1 MLGDHEAEARRLLD
15 RAAYDYFA
23 GGALDERAMAAN
35 RSAYGRISLHH
46 RILRAAVEPD
56 FSTTLLGQTL
66 SMPVLVAPV
75 AFQRMA
81 HPDGEEATAR
91 ACAGAGT
98 VVVLSTTS
106 NCSTAKVSAAA
117 KGAIWQQLY
126 MMKDRGITSALV
138 QAAEAAGCKAI
149 VLTVDVPAWGRRERD
164 IRNGFA
170 LPAGLVIESLLVPG
184 RQDFYDGSFPSDL
197 STFINERFKF
207 DLTWDD
213 VAWLRSITKLPV
225 VLKGISHPEDGR
237 LAAEQGAAAVF
248 VSNHGGRQLDAA
260 PATIDTLPAIVDA
273 VDGRLPIIVDGG
285 IRRGTD
291 VVTALALGAQAVAIG
306 RPVLWGLA
314 SGGQQGALDVLETLR
329 AEIRNTMTLCGC
341 AKLAEL
347 SRDAICEVRR
357 ESVRPPQETARN
369 RQDTVGD
376 MK

>member
-1 MLGDHEAEARRLLD
+1 VRGDHEAAARKILD
-15 RAAYDYFA
+15 QAAFDYFA
-23 GGALDERAMAAN
+23 GGALDERTMVAN
-35 RSAYGRISLHH
+35 ESAYGRISLHH

-56 FSTTLLGQTL
+56 LSTILLGQAL
-66 SMPVLVAPV
+66 SMPLLVAPV

-91 ACAGAGT
+91 ACADAGT
-98 VVVLSTTS
+98 VIVLSTTS
-106 NCSTAKVSAAA
+106 NCSMAKVSTAA
-117 KGAIWQQLY
+117 KGAVWQQLY
-126 MMKDRGITSALV
+126 VMKDRSITSALV
-138 QAAEAAGCKAI
+138 QGAEAAGCKAI

-164 IRNGFA
+164 MKNGFA
-170 LPAGLVIESLLVPG
+170 LPAGLIIESLLVPG
-184 RQDFYDGSFPSDL
+184 RQDFYDGSFPTDL

-213 VAWLRSITKLPV
+213 VAWLRSITRLPV

-237 LAAEQGAAAVF
+237 LAAEEGVAAVF

-260 PATIDTLPAIVDA
+260 PATIDMLPAIVDA
-273 VDGRLPIIVDGG
+273 LEGRVPIIVDGG

-291 VVTALALGAQAVAIG
+291 VITALALGAQAVAIG

-314 SGGQQGALDVLETLR
+314 CGGQQGALDVLETLR

-347 SRDAICEVRR
+347 SRDVIHEARR
-357 ESVRPPQETARN
+357 
-369 RQDTVGD
+369 G
-376 MK
+376 

>member
-1 MLGDHEAEARRLLD
+1 MLRDHEAEARKLLD

-23 GGALDERAMAAN
+23 GGALDERAVVAN
-35 RSAYGRISLHH
+35 QSAYGRISLHH

-56 FSTTLLGQTL
+56 FSTSLLGQTL

-81 HPDGEEATAR
+81 HTDGEEATAR
-91 ACAGAGT
+91 ACAGAGI

-106 NCSTAKVSAAA
+106 NCSTAKVATAA

-138 QAAEAAGCKAI
+138 QGAEAAGCKAI

-184 RQDFYDGSFPSDL
+184 RQDFYDGSFPTDL

-213 VAWLRSITKLPV
+213 VAWLRSITRLPV

-237 LAAEQGAAAVF
+237 LAAEEGVAAVF

-260 PATIDTLPAIVDA
+260 PATIDMLPAIVDA
-273 VDGRLPIIVDGG
+273 LEGRVPIIVDGG

-291 VVTALALGAQAVAIG
+291 VITALALGAQAVAIG

-314 SGGQQGALDVLETLR
+314 CGGQQGALDVLETLR

-347 SRDAICEVRR
+347 SRDVIHEARR
-357 ESVRPPQETARN
+357 
-369 RQDTVGD
+369 G
-376 MK
+376 